1 MVTKFVL
8 NRVLHHVGLSWI
20 FESTQQ
26 LEYGIEEHI
35 PYQLTDFP
43 WYNISICTTLYGAVF
58 RKYIRNA
65 RTERFIITCY
75 IDAHDKQQ
83 PSYVNTSMSGGD
95 KSIPPNFTT

>member
-43 WYNISICTTLYGAVF
+43 WYNISICT
-58 RKYIRNA
+58 KYMEQCLENILEMQELKDLILRVILMHMINNS
-65 RTERFIITCY
+65 
-75 IDAHDKQQ
+75 HH
-83 PSYVNTSMSGGD
+83 ML
-95 KSIPPNFTT
+95 IPV